1 MDTTQLFDL
10 ADGLRALREKKAAL
24 EDELTQVRIAIDN
37 ADWHL
42 AQLMAEQE
50 IPNFTRAG
58 KQFVLTNKPFASAEA
73 DRKPELYDA
82 LKANGYGD
90 MVYETVNANTL
101 TAFVKEQISE
111 HEGELPDW
119 LTGLVRVF
127 PKVTVAVKNAAK
139 K

>member
-1 MDTTQLFDL
+1 MEPNRLFEL
-10 ADGLRALREKKAAL
+10 ADELKALREKKAAL
-24 EDELTQVRIAIDN
+24 DDALTQVKIEIDN

-58 KQFVLTNKPFASAEA
+58 KQFVLTNRPFASAEA
-73 DRKPELYDA
+73 DKKPDLYRA
-82 LKANGYGD
+82 LKTNGYGD

-101 TAFVKEQISE
+101 TAFVKERMNE

-119 LTGLVRVF
+119 LIGLVRVF
-127 PKVTVAVKNAAK
+127 PKTTVAVKNAAK